1 MEETQCSSSP
11 QLMVSCKE
19 FITHH
24 ENNCVINFASRN
36 GERVRLQ
43 TCENEHEHM

>member
-36 GERVRLQ
+36 GERV
-43 TCENEHEHM
+43 TSEIENL